1 MSDPRVRGL
10 QYSMEKVSFRISPLP
25 PGMNRDTLMK
35 IGFSGDRESAMMGT
49 TGRAGYQELWQKQLG
64 MIRMMQATSERKALA
79 ALTVSGHVVLLDHA
93 GQEVWRTFVGAAMRT
108 ISLADT
114 LDVLAVDDSGNSLLI
129 DARGQIQWKKRPT
142 AAVYGLISADGQ
154 YIVLVT
160 REPTVVLAD
169 RHGRVRWTYRNLLKV
184 PAALDISAS
193 GQTVAFACRN
203 ELGEGLQAVAMDGRP
218 YDAFMGLDPIQDIAV
233 SADGQVTVALDR
245 GQCIFCINCV
255 RSIGIWK
262 GKLNADFSGVS
273 YADQTKQTLLYSRDG
288 LLTILNVEGQPSWEH
303 RFQEPLFR
311 ARLTSDGQTIWYA
324 TPEGRVGCLVSTASR
339 DFSRL
344 EFLDVEP
351 PSSADGAS
359 LPAFR
364 KVWQIDLAGGAGTS
378 RKPLVRTWLGAD
390 QIEYA
395 LVWDGRDTLHCR
407 NDVGDEI
414 WTARLP
420 AGDVADI
427 AVAAAADLAIAVGKN
442 GVVGFRGDGSEA
454 CRFFGNFCAAHL
466 FASGALLLLDEKGAV
481 QYHRHPGQPARTIET
496 GGATVALLGSEH
508 LARLVGKNRVVAV
521 DTEGNIVNEIELS
534 AEPVFQR
541 MDASGKELVAG
552 LRNGDVLVIGEKADV
567 LRRANVEGGAKQV
580 VIHRIEDTMFIG
592 GAAGDGVTILRSG
605 DGTRIRL
612 PLTGG
617 VSDMCLNRQGAVIAT
632 GIDELVLIAPD
643 GRIQARTTF
652 PDKILQVL
660 PCRTDG
666 SVYVLGESGFG
677 KYAPGAEDRV
687 MPSAVGFLEV

>member
-1 MSDPRVRGL
+1 
-10 QYSMEKVSFRISPLP
+10 
-25 PGMNRDTLMK
+25 MNRDTLK
-35 IGFSGDRESAMMGT
+35 RNGFSDDTESAMIGT

-79 ALTVSGHVVLLDHA
+79 ALTVSGHVVMLDHA
-93 GQEVWRTFVGAAMRT
+93 GQEMWRTFVGAAMRT

-129 DARGQIQWKKRPT
+129 DARGQIQWKKRP
-142 AAVYGLISADGQ
+142 APAVYGLISSDGH

-169 RHGRVRWTYRNLLKV
+169 RQGRIRWTYRNLLKV

-193 GQTVAFACRN
+193 GLTVAFACRD
-203 ELGEGLQAVAMDGRP
+203 ERGEGLQAVAIDGRH
-218 YDAFMGLDPIQDIAV
+218 YDAFMGLDPIQDLAV

-245 GQCIFCINCV
+245 GKGIFCINCV
-255 RSIGIWK
+255 KSFGIWK

-273 YADQTKQTLLYSRDG
+273 YADQTKQTLLYSREG
-288 LLTILNVEGQPSWEH
+288 LLTILNAEGQPAWEH
-303 RFQEPLFR
+303 RFPEPLIR

-351 PSSADGAS
+351 PPADGAS
-359 LPAFR
+359 VPAFR
-364 KVWQIDLAGGAGTS
+364 KIWQIDLAGGAGAS
-378 RKPLVRTWLGAD
+378 RKPFVRTWLGAD

-427 AVAAAADLAIAVGKN
+427 AVSAVADLAIAVGKN
-442 GVVGFRGDGSEA
+442 GVVGFRSDGSEA
-454 CRFFGNFCAAHL
+454 CRFFGNFRAAHL
-466 FASGALLLLDEKGAV
+466 FASGALLLLDEKGTV
-481 QYHRHPGQPARTIET
+481 HYHRHPGQPVKTIEC
-496 GGATVALLGSEH
+496 GETVAALLGSEH
-508 LARLVGKNRVVAV
+508 YARLVGKSRVACV
-521 DTEGNIVNEIELS
+521 DPEGNIVHDIELP
-534 AEPVFQR
+534 AEPMFHR

-552 LRNGDVLVIGEKADV
+552 LRSGDVLVIGEKADI
-567 LRRANVEGGAKQV
+567 LRRASVEGGAKQV
-580 VIHRIEDTMFIG
+580 VIHKTEDAMFIG

-617 VSDMCLNRQGAVIAT
+617 VSGMCLNRQGAVIAT
-632 GIDELVLIAPD
+632 GIDELILVAPD
-643 GRIQARTTF
+643 GRVLARTTF
-652 PDKILQVL
+652 PDRILQVL
-660 PCRTDG
+660 PCRIDG

-677 KYAPGAEDRV
+677 KYSPGAEGRDT
-687 MPSAVGFLEV
+687 PSAIGFLEV